1 VEEKMAG
8 ITTYVAT
15 RLKLIEEELQ
25 RLRKHLERPKKKKA
39 TKIEG
44 LWKGV
49 SISEE
54 DIEEAKRSL
63 FKGARELNE

>member
-1 VEEKMAG
+1 MAG
-8 ITTYVAT
+8 KTSYVAT
-15 RLKLIEEELQ
+15 RLKFIEEELE

-44 LWKGV
+44 LWKG
-49 SISEE
+49 INITEE

>member
-1 VEEKMAG
+1 MAG
-8 ITTYVAT
+8 KTSYVVT
-15 RLKLIEEELQ
+15 RLKFIEEELE
-25 RLRKHLERPKKKKA
+25 RLRKHLKKPEKKKA

-49 SISEE
+49 TITAE

-63 FKGARELNE
+63 FKGAHELDE